1 MAERVSIRMADFV
14 LVQVRD
20 NLGVLAARFAALQ
33 IDGGSAFL
41 SRAAGRFSKA
51 MTTKSVVQYR
61 CGHTHTL
68 VNSLSTT
75 T

>member
-1 MAERVSIRMADFV
+1 V

-61 CGHTHTL
+61 
-68 VNSLSTT
+68 
-75 T
+75 